1 MSKLFSYK
9 YHLEKYNLG
18 DILMSAESFV
28 RALKSGKAQVAKDRL
43 KHLVEQKLEAK
54 KEKIKAEFAENLK
67 K

>member
-1 MSKLFSYK
+1 
-9 YHLEKYNLG
+9 
-18 DILMSAESFV
+18 MSAESFV